1 MTTAT
6 ANATVAPIEHPTE
19 RLQRG
24 LVTRVEGALWAYDP
38 IRQSH
43 SRIQVS
49 ETEPGRIV
57 LSGVVPTMA
66 IWELAGRIAQ
76 GVKGVTSVD
85 NQLTSDTQIESSVA
99 VAIGTDPEIGLESDQ
114 LRVSSFLGTVYIG
127 GTLTAGDI
135 ASARRAIEK
144 AEQVARGVPGVVEVI
159 NQLVPAAAP
168 TPQAAA
174 ATGGADDSAPG
185 SDEEARAE
193 RLAVWR
199 ERAAQRGK
207 G

>member
-6 ANATVAPIEHPTE
+6 ASATVAPIEHPTE
-19 RLQRG
+19 RLHRG
-24 LVTRVEGALWAYDP
+24 LATRVEGALWAYDP

-57 LSGVVPTMA
+57 LSGVVPTMT
-66 IWELAGRIAQ
+66 IWELAGRIAL

-85 NQLTSDTQIESSVA
+85 NLLTSDTQIESSVA
-99 VAIGTDPEIGLESDQ
+99 VAICTDPEIGLESDE

-135 ASARRAIEK
+135 ESARRAIEK

-159 NQLVPAAAP
+159 NQLVPAVAP
-168 TPQAAA
+168 TPEAAA
-174 ATGGADDSAPG
+174 PGGTGDSAPG